1 MTFDERSFLLNRQQQ
16 IIDDFRLEILRID
29 RSLRS
34 KAVSKGW
41 KAFKTAER
49 TVVFTFGIVTFSRY
63 AYRDK
68 QGKVRYPVD
77 EELGL
82 VPYIRYSREVLFD
95 LATLATEM
103 SYRKVAL
110 FYSELKH
117 IEITK
122 DTVAKAVKLAAQ
134 LYKEKSEYRIAH
146 KSVDNSLRKVKRLY
160 IEGDGVL
167 FKTPVKNHRNLQE
180 ISHFVVHEG
189 VQCEK
194 TKRKK
199 LKNKREFIATGAG
212 QARKQV
218 IDYIFNHYEFMDNA
232 VIVTNSDMGK
242 GYSKQS
248 FKEITDVFP
257 VTHHHFWDRYHLNQR
272 IKKIFDGEL
281 LPLRDKLFETI
292 KKREPKK
299 VDTIFDTA
307 ESMIEDEQKLADLLA
322 FRVKFKKH
330 FSNTEP
336 AKLRG
341 YSFDGIG
348 VIESNNAKLSF
359 RMKHRGMFWT
369 LNGAVTMAKMIID
382 QDSGQLR
389 DLFFG
394 KWREKYEKW
403 QKIVR
408 QENKYLKNSSHLKVV
423 RNFYKRT
430 GTMKI

>member
-1 MTFDERSFLLNRQQQ
+1 M
-16 IIDDFRLEILRID
+16 
-29 RSLRS
+29 
-34 KAVSKGW
+34 
-41 KAFKTAER
+41 
-49 TVVFTFGIVTFSRY
+49 
-63 AYRDK
+63 
-68 QGKVRYPVD
+68 
-77 EELGL
+77 
-82 VPYIRYSREVLFD
+82 
-95 LATLATEM
+95 
-103 SYRKVAL
+103 AL

-146 KSVDNSLRKVKRLY
+146 KSVNHSLRKVKRLY

-167 FKTPVKNHRNLQE
+167 FKTPVKNQRNLQE
-180 ISHFVVHEG
+180 INHFVVHEG

-218 IDYIFNHYEFMDNA
+218 IDYIFNHYDFMDDA
-232 VIVTNSDMGK
+232 IIVTNSDMGQ

-248 FKEITDVFP
+248 FKEITDAFP
-257 VTHHHFWDRYHLNQR
+257 AIHHHFWDRYHLNQR
-272 IKKIFDGEL
+272 IKKNFDGEML
-281 LPLRDKLFETI
+281 YLRDKLFETI
-292 KKREPKK
+292 KTREAKK

-307 ESMIEDEQKLADLLA
+307 ESMIENEQKLADLLA
-322 FRVKFKKH
+322 FRVKFKKN
-330 FSNTEP
+330 FANTKP

-348 VIESNNAKLSF
+348 IIESNNVKLSF
-359 RMKHRGMFWT
+359 RMKHRGMYWT
-369 LNGAVTMAKMIID
+369 LNGALTMAKMIID

-394 KWREKYEKW
+394 QW
-403 QKIVR
+403 
-408 QENKYLKNSSHLKVV
+408 
-423 RNFYKRT
+423 
-430 GTMKI
+430 